1 MILQKKKKEVTE
13 RSDAYVSILIL
24 PGSYDN
30 GLCRG
35 RNVKS
40 LAQTV
45 DITLLL
51 SVRAAIVTPA
61 LLSLLL
67 IWRLVAP
74 ACNFFLLIVIT
85 LA

>member
-24 PGSYDN
+24 PGSYN
-30 GLCRG
+30 GLCRR

-40 LAQTV
+40 LIQTV

-51 SVRAAIVTPA
+51 CVRAAIVNSSFVF
-61 LLSLLL
+61 SLTIL
-67 IWRLVAP
+67 AP
-74 ACNFFLLIVIT
+74 SRVYVTFCY
-85 LA
+85 